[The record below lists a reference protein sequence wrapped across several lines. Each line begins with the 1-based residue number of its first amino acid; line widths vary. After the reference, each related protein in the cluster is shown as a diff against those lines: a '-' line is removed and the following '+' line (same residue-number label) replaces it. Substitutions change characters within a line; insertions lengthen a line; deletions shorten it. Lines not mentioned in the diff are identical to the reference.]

1 MVWPNLDDL
10 EGRARFVLD
19 DPSEAYLWEGV
30 DTCRRAS
37 VEAINRAFE
46 LVSRDM
52 HKLVQVR
59 FLSLL

>member
-1 MVWPNLDDL
+1 M
-10 EGRARFVLD
+10 LD